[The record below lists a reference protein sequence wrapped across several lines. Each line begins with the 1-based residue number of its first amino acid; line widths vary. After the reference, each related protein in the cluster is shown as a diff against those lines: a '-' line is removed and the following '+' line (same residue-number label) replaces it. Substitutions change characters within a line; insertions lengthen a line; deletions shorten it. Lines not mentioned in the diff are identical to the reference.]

1 MGNLVFVRNLHVE
14 DVKVMILVWFQL
26 LLLIWNE
33 ILVDYNIRLVRCNN

>member
-1 MGNLVFVRNLHVE
+1 MGKLVFMRNLHVE
-14 DVKVMILVWFQL
+14 DVQVMILVWFQL